1 MLRGIRM
8 QLINKHILVVE
19 DNKYSIER
27 MYSILKELK
36 GITVIKALSS
46 GEAYQ
51 YMMEYTIDLF
61 IIDIILD
68 STKEADVSGMAF
80 AETVR
85 RVEKYKMTPIIFTSC
100 LEDPKLHA
108 YAHLHCYEYFT
119 KPYDAEKLKKAVV
132 TTLQMRI
139 AKDEKEYVCFKING
153 IVFPIK
159 IMDIVYI
166 DNKTT
171 SLCIQCANGESIAA
185 PYKSSRQLLLEL
197 NSNKFLKCN
206 KSIIVNI
213 NFIYS
218 IDYQMN
224 EIKLKN
230 DFGKIKIGRRILK
243 SFKEGLLEC

>member
-1 MLRGIRM
+1 M
-8 QLINKHILVVE
+8 QFINKQILVVE
-19 DNKYSIER
+19 DNKYSMDR
-27 MYSILKELK
+27 VCSILKDIK
-36 GITVIKALSS
+36 GITIIKAFNS
-46 GEAYQ
+46 GDAYR
-51 YMMEYTIDLF
+51 YTMEYTIDLF
-61 IIDIILD
+61 IIDIVLD
-68 STKEADVSGMAF
+68 SAKEADISGMAF

-85 RVEKYKMTPIIFTSC
+85 RIEKYKMTPIIFTSC

-108 YAHLHCYEYFT
+108 YAHLHCYEYFN
-119 KPYDAEKLKKAVV
+119 KPYDTEKLKEAVI
-132 TTLQMRI
+132 TTLQMQVP
-139 AKDEKEYVCFKING
+139 KYEKEYICFKING

-166 DNKTT
+166 NNKTT

-230 DFGKIKIGRRILK
+230 DFGEIKIGRRILK
-243 SFKEGLLEC
+243 SFKEGLLQC